1 MDTLECRTYEKSAS
15 RFQRAEAAQ
24 REHAALE
31 SLFKR
36 KNFLDILDLLYRE
49 KTMRQK
55 DIAEALGISKGVVCL
70 NMNELDALG
79 FIQQQKE
86 GRCKTYRLLERG
98 AAYYE
103 ANYLPPSER
112 EPALPSTEAAR
123 LSDSLS
129 SLLTQLTENL
139 AEVQE
144 LAKALRAQQEAASR
158 APVKQGR
165 HFKTILRLLYENKTL
180 LKSDLAACLG
190 ISPGNTF
197 LHVKRMIEAGYV
209 EEGRDNI
216 SRTYRLSP
224 AGVRYYEEHFLP
236 PGQKAKPLPLEPEKS
251 VEKPVTVLNEKN
263 FTNIMQV
270 LYETGDI
277 PLSDLCTRLDRPHG
291 NVYRD
296 MQNLTMEGFVKKET
310 VKHCNYY
317 ALSDKGKEY
326 CEKCFR

>member
-1 MDTLECRTYEKSAS
+1 
-15 RFQRAEAAQ
+15 
-24 REHAALE
+24 
-31 SLFKR
+31 
-36 KNFLDILDLLYRE
+36 
-49 KTMRQK
+49 
-55 DIAEALGISKGVVCL
+55 
-70 NMNELDALG
+70 
-79 FIQQQKE
+79 
-86 GRCKTYRLLERG
+86 
-98 AAYYE
+98 
-103 ANYLPPSER
+103 
-112 EPALPSTEAAR
+112 
-123 LSDSLS
+123 
-129 SLLTQLTENL
+129 
-139 AEVQE
+139 
-144 LAKALRAQQEAASR
+144 
-158 APVKQGR
+158 
-165 HFKTILRLLYENKTL
+165 
-180 LKSDLAACLG
+180 
-190 ISPGNTF
+190 
-197 LHVKRMIEAGYV
+197 MIEAGYV